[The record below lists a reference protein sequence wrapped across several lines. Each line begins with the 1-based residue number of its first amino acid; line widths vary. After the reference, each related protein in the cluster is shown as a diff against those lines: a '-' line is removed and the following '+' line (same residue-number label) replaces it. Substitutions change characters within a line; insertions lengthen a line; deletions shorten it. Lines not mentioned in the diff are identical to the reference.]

1 MPVSTEY
8 DGEEAYQMRIVAKR
22 YAQKPETASQKQ
34 QARSTGK
41 NFGEEHVK
49 LARKMPQ
56 KTSKI

>member
-1 MPVSTEY
+1 MGLSAE
-8 DGEEAYQMRIVAKR
+8 K
-22 YAQKPETASQKQ
+22 YAQKLEIASWKQ